1 MTASLTDYKGLE
13 VITPAPTGAGG
24 LAIQE
29 NFKKLINW
37 QYAVIDDTLTSPPG
51 SPTAGD
57 RYIVASPAT
66 GAWTGLENQLVEYID
81 PNPDPAYWDSLVP
94 NVGIPVY
101 VTSKQLLHYWDS
113 TSWVPIVAG
122 SGALA
127 QVFDAYDA
135 TGGQTFT
142 TAEITLNLDTVRKN
156 SDANLFSLASDELTI
171 NEAGTYIFIFRV
183 STDVSTGNARSASKC
198 WIETDTG
205 GGFATVAGSEGFMY
219 NRTSSLGDNTATVQ
233 LALDAAAGDKF
244 RIRANR
250 VNGTDTIATKDNGS
264 GMTVYRL
271 GMVGTAGDP
280 AGSDAQVQFNN
291 AGVFGADPNF
301 TYDAASSALQVDN
314 ISIDGNTVSATDT
327 NGNLILSPD
336 GTGALQANSGGN
348 ARGNNAVDLQTGR
361 SDTSE
366 VAGGLYSTVSGG
378 YGNTAEGWYCT
389 VGGGSGNTA
398 TDNGNGNLGY
408 GRCTVG
414 GGAGNS
420 AGFFDSTVS
429 GGNGNTADGWH
440 CTIGAG
446 LNNTAS
452 GSGCTVSGGYNNIS
466 SSNYSMIGG
475 GVYNS
480 ASHYYSTIG
489 GGIGNNCTNTDAT
502 ISGGS
507 INTASGPSSTVG
519 GGNLGKAGG
528 AADASY
534 TTVSGG
540 NTNWAGGLGAT
551 VGGGAAHNTNAA
563 SVVNQTTGAVTGTT
577 TEVVAGNFS
586 TIAGGQKNTATG
598 SNSTVG
604 AGANNTA
611 SGSSSIV
618 SGGFNNTASGYA
630 STVGG
635 GGNIILGNTASG
647 GFSTVSGGIAGTAS
661 GSSSIVSGGFNN
673 TASGYASTISGG
685 RGNTA
690 SGYASISGGDSNTA
704 SGDYSMI
711 PGGAGAEATKYGQF
725 AHAAGSFATT
735 GDAQVSTLIAR
746 NSTTNATATDLFLN
760 GSSNHLTIP
769 ADTAWV
775 FFIDIAATEQGMAN
789 FKKFQRAGGIINDGG
804 TTSISTVD
812 TIGTDSTIGLPG
824 SWSVSITA
832 DNTNDAL
839 GISVT
844 GAASTNIRWVARA
857 TLTEVSYP
865 A

>member
-13 VITPAPTGAGG
+13 VITPTPTGAGG

-66 GAWTGLENQLVEYID
+66 GAWAGLENQLVEYID

-101 VTSKQLLHYWDS
+101 VTNKQLLHYWDS

-171 NEAGTYIFIFRV
+171 SEAGTYIFIFRV

-244 RIRANR
+244 RIRASR

-264 GMTVYRL
+264 GLTVYRV

-280 AGSDAQVQFNN
+280 AGSDTQVQFNN
-291 AGVFGADPNF
+291 AGTFGADSGF
-301 TYDAASSALQVDN
+301 TFDAASSALQVDN
-314 ISIDGNTVSATDT
+314 VKIDGNTISATDT
-327 NGNLILSPD
+327 NGDLILSPNN
-336 GTGALQANSGGN
+336 TGALQADTGGN
-348 ARGNNAVDLQTGR
+348 PRGSYAIDLQRVRINAIDVASGSYSAVLSGR
-361 SDTSE
+361 WNRASGSYSILCGGEDNT
-366 VAGGLYSTVSGG
+366 AGGDYSVVGGGKVNSASGYGSIITGGAYNSASGDYCAVICGSNSSVSGYWSTVGGGGYNTVSGYYSTVSGG
-378 YGNTAEGWYCT
+378 YRNNASE
-389 VGGGSGNTA
+389 S
-398 TDNGNGNLGY
+398 
-408 GRCTVG
+408 R
-414 GGAGNS
+414 
-420 AGFFDSTVS
+420 STVC
-429 GGNGNTADGWH
+429 GGYR
-440 CTIGAG
+440 
-446 LNNTAS
+446 NNAS
-452 GSGCTVSGGYNNIS
+452 GFCSVS
-466 SSNYSMIGG
+466 
-475 GVYNS
+475 
-480 ASHYYSTIG
+480 
-489 GGIGNNCTNTDAT
+489 
-502 ISGGS
+502 SGGS
-507 INTASGPSSTVG
+507 SNE
-519 GGNLGKAGG
+519 AGG
-528 AADASY
+528 AATADY
-534 TTVSGG
+534 TSVSGG
-540 NTNWAGGLGAT
+540 NTNWAGGVGAT
-551 VGGGAAHNTNAA
+551 VGGGVAHNTNSA

-577 TEVVAGNFS
+577 TEAVAGNFS

-598 SNSTVG
+598 DNATV
-604 AGANNTA
+604 AGGERNTA
-611 SGSSSIV
+611 SGLDSYVGGGDSHTA
-618 SGGFNNTASGYA
+618 SGQNSTICGGHFNTASAYGA
-630 STVGG
+630 SIGG
-635 GGNIILGNTASG
+635 ARYSGATGEYSTIAGGSFNGCSG
-647 GFSTVSGGIAGTAS
+647 KEATVSGGRYGSAS
-661 GSSSIVSGGFNN
+661 GNYSV
-673 TASGYASTISGG
+673 ISGG
-685 RGNTA
+685 NSNLSSGNH
-690 SGYASISGGDSNTA
+690 SCISGGSYNQATSDYA
-704 SGDYSMI
+704 SVL
-711 PGGAGAEATKYGQF
+711 GGQFALAEKYGQV
-725 AHAAGSFATT
+725 AHAAGRFSSI

-746 NSTTNATATDLFLN
+746 NATTNAIATDLFLD
-760 GSSNHLTIP
+760 GSSNRLTIP
-769 ADTAWV
+769 TDTAWV
-775 FFIDIAATEQGMAN
+775 FELYIVAAEQGMAN
-789 FKKFQRAGGIINDGG
+789 IKKFQRAGVIVNDGG
-804 TTSISTVD
+804 TTTISSVD
-812 TIGTDSTIGLPG
+812 TIGTDSAIGSPG
-824 SWSVSITA
+824 SWTVSITA

-839 GISVT
+839 DISVT
-844 GAASTNIRWVARA
+844 GAASTNIRWVTRA